1 MFPRGERP
9 MLRFCCEPRALL
21 LAFATRCHAEPCD
34 SFLRS
39 ECPIL
44 CAVCKGWVCC
54 FFYVLVTIG
63 TTGPRKS
70 SVVILRAGCPILCAV
85 CKGWVCFG
93 HAHFITESGT
103 ALLNPRHP
111 PTRARARYNLEGSLS
126 LFLSKIRPIVSA
138 RLDKI

>member
-44 CAVCKGWVCC
+44 CAVCKGWVC
-54 FFYVLVTIG
+54 
-63 TTGPRKS
+63 
-70 SVVILRAGCPILCAV
+70 
-85 CKGWVCFG
+85 FG

-111 PTRARARYNLEGSLS
+111 PTRARARYNLEGSLF
-126 LFLSKIRPIVSA
+126 LFLCKIRPTVSA